1 MTNPILDSTV
11 GRIGLVEENLGNL
24 QKEYK
29 MDKTTEMLA
38 SYACR
43 LSFEDLNPKTVHQV
57 KRTLVDTMG
66 CAIGGFTSEPAKI
79 ARSMASSLASN
90 NPARI
95 IGTADYTSPDMAAF
109 TNGVMIRYLDC
120 NDSYFSPG
128 GGHPS
133 DMIAAVMAL
142 ADPMLTDGQTII
154 TAITLAYEVF
164 CRISDQVVIGDL
176 GWDQGIFSVIGAACG
191 AGKIL
196 GLDQRQMGNAI
207 SLAITPSVPLA
218 VTRSGEL
225 SMWKGC
231 AAAASSRSAV
241 FAAMLAAEGMSGPS
255 EPFDGK
261 RGLWEQAV
269 GQPMVISDIPM
280 GGSRKENAPFRI
292 NQTIVKSYPSQIH
305 TQAPIG
311 LALELS
317 KQVDLADIESIHI
330 DTYHT
335 AASTA
340 SSEPEKWN
348 PKTRETADHS
358 IPFLV
363 AAAFQEGAVTPGSF
377 TPQRITDA
385 TKRATMAKMTLTE
398 DKEFTANYPGQYN
411 CRITVT
417 DRYGKD
423 HIAHTAYSKG
433 HKNNPLDD
441 SELEIKFRSFAGGLL
456 TDMQCDQVL
465 GTLWAFDEETD
476 MDELFDGLVV

>member
-1 MTNPILDSTV
+1 
-11 GRIGLVEENLGNL
+11 
-24 QKEYK
+24 
-29 MDKTTEMLA
+29 MDRTTEMLA

-43 LSFEDLNPKTVHQV
+43 LRFEELDDKTVHQV

-66 CAIGGFTSEPAKI
+66 CAMGGFVSEPAKI
-79 ARSMASSLASN
+79 ARGMASTITSTT
-90 NPARI
+90 PARVF
-95 IGTADYTSPDMAAF
+95 GTDVYTSPDMAAF
-109 TNGVMIRYLDC
+109 ANGVMVRYLDC

-133 DMIAAVMAL
+133 DMITAVLAL
-142 ADPMLTDGQTII
+142 ADPMLSDGRTIV
-154 TAITLAYEVF
+154 TAIALAYEVF
-164 CRISDQVVIGDL
+164 CRLSDQVVIGDL
-176 GWDQGIFSVIGAACG
+176 GWDQGIFSVVGAACG

-196 GLDQRQMGNAI
+196 GLDQEQMSNAI
-207 SLAITPSVPLA
+207 SLAITPSLPLA

-231 AAAASSRSAV
+231 ATAASSRSAV
-241 FAAMLAAEGMSGPS
+241 FAALLAAEGMQGPG

-269 GQPMVISDIPM
+269 GKPVEIIDFPM
-280 GGSRKENAPFRI
+280 GGSRKADDPFRI

-311 LALELS
+311 LALELG
-317 KQVDLADIESIHI
+317 KKVALADIKSIHI

-340 SSEPEKWN
+340 SSEPEKWD

-363 AAAFQEGAVTPGSF
+363 AAALQEGAVTPGTF
-377 TPQRITDA
+377 TPQGIADA
-385 TKRATMAKMTLTE
+385 TKRATMAKMTLSE
-398 DKEFTANYPGQYN
+398 DAEFTANFPDQYN

-417 DRYGKD
+417 DQAGEV
-423 HIAHTAYSKG
+423 HTAHTAYSKG
-433 HKNNPLDD
+433 HKNNPLYDI
-441 SELEIKFRSFAGGLL
+441 ELEWKFRSFASEVLS
-456 TDMQCDQVL
+456 DMQCDQVL
-465 GTLWAFDEETD
+465 SALWAFDEATD
-476 MDELFDGLVV
+476 MDDLFDGLVI

>member
-1 MTNPILDSTV
+1 
-11 GRIGLVEENLGNL
+11 
-24 QKEYK
+24 
-29 MDKTTEMLA
+29 MDRTTEMLA

-43 LSFEDLNPKTVHQV
+43 LSYEDLDPNTVHQV
-57 KRTLVDTMG
+57 KRTLVDTVG
-66 CAIGGFTSEPAKI
+66 CAMGGFVSEPAKI
-79 ARSMASSLASN
+79 ARGMASTTTSTT
-90 NPARI
+90 PARVM
-95 IGTADYTSPDMAAF
+95 GTSEYTSPDMAAF
-109 TNGVMIRYLDC
+109 ANGVMVRYLDC

-142 ADPMLTDGQTII
+142 ADPMLSDGRTIL
-154 TAITLAYEVF
+154 TAIALAYEVF

-196 GLDQRQMGNAI
+196 DLDQEQMANAI

-231 AAAASSRSAV
+231 ATAASSRSAV
-241 FAAMLAAEGMSGPS
+241 FAAMLAAEGMNGPG

-269 GQPMVISDIPM
+269 GKPVEIAEFPL
-280 GGSRKENAPFRI
+280 GGSRKDDDPFRI

-311 LALELS
+311 LALELG
-317 KQVDLADIESIHI
+317 KKLAVSDIKSIHI

-340 SSEPEKWN
+340 STEPEKWN
-348 PKTRETADHS
+348 PQTRETADHS

-363 AAAFQEGAVTPGSF
+363 STAFQEGAVTPGSF
-377 TPQRITDA
+377 TPRGISDA
-385 TKRATMAKMTLTE
+385 TKRATMAKMTLSE
-398 DKEFTANYPGQYN
+398 DLEFTANFPEQYN

-417 DRYGKD
+417 DQSGEV
-423 HIAHTAYSKG
+423 HTAHTAYPKG
-433 HKNNPLDD
+433 HTNNPMDD
-441 SELEIKFRSFAGGLL
+441 AELEGKFRSFASGVLSDL
-456 TDMQCDQVL
+456 QCDQVL
-465 GTLWAFDEETD
+465 QTLWSFDESTD
-476 MDELFDGLVV
+476 MDDLFDGLVV